1 MSIYYLRRNNG
12 INLLSPDERLAS
24 FRLLV
29 LAIVD
34 TFVVKGVRA
43 SHYIDIL
50 KAPFQILFPLA
61 MILDAKLC

>member
-24 FRLLV
+24 SFGYL
-29 LAIVD
+29 D
-34 TFVVKGVRA
+34 TFIDEGIRP
-43 SHYIDIL
+43 SHYIDVL